1 MDANHWGK
9 RSTNSSEPDSLVAL
23 TSQND
28 ATNSERVFLSH
39 QRPVMHMDLDGDSTS
54 LPSRCCG
61 SHCSC
66 FKACCGSAFFLVAAI
81 LVGFS
86 IAILSF
92 KLTGWSSWHKQD
104 EQSFLHH
111 HTLFVDLAL
120 DNSVEQYLK
129 ELTNSP
135 HVAGSLEDMDTAYYV
150 KGLFESY
157 GLKTAFKDY
166 EVLLSYPLERS
177 VTLLFPNGSEVSL
190 LLREEPYNAKAIP
203 PFHAYAPSGNI
214 TEKVVYANYGR
225 QEDYSKLDEMN
236 VSITGKVVIVRYGE
250 VFRGDVVSIAANS
263 GASAVILYSDPEDFA
278 GGGKDGFFPGA
289 EWLPP
294 TGVQRGTVFQGAGDP
309 TTPGWPSTPDGERL
323 SDIDVAAVLPQIP
336 SLPISASDALF
347 IMSSLEGE
355 VAPPDWHGALKIP
368 QYRVGCGSVKLNLN
382 YKGIK
387 KLTRIR
393 NIYGVIDG
401 AEESDRYVLLGNHR
415 DAWTFGAVDPNSGTA
430 ALLEIARRFGILRQ
444 DGWQPRRTLV
454 LCSWDAEEYGLIG
467 STEWVEQNIDL
478 LAVKA
483 VAYLNVDCAVAGPGF
498 HAAATPQ
505 LDMLLKEVA
514 KEIRDPDREDKAI
527 YDTWAASSNGKPLVT
542 RLGGGG
548 SDFTAFLQHVGVP
561 SMDMYFGEDYPV
573 YHSLYDNLQWLEK
586 FGDPSFK
593 RLIAGC
599 SQIARV
605 PPRACHFLCLT
616 FTPCPYKIKNR
627 QRQKQPMGS
636 FNVAIRC
643 ALQAAVGLRIADSLI
658 LPFDYKNYADELEVY
673 TKAVEKRLDKR
684 GSDLNIS
691 VQPIWSAIN
700 NFRAAI
706 AQVDKEVEVLL
717 KARVGS
723 EKFNQV
729 GLSERMLNDRLLQT
743 ERAFLDNNG
752 LSGAEWH
759 KHLVYGPSKEDEYG
773 VSFLP
778 GINSAVSAALAS
790 GNWALVRHEVWR
802 FARAIERATLV
813 IVGQLV

>member
-9 RSTNSSEPDSLVAL
+9 RATNSSEPDSLVAL

-28 ATNSERVFLSH
+28 ATNSQRVFLSH
-39 QRPVMHMDLDGDSTS
+39 QRPVMHMDVDGESTS
-54 LPSRCCG
+54 LPLRCG

-66 FKACCGSAFFLVAAI
+66 FKACCGSAFILVAAI
-81 LVGFS
+81 LVLFS

-104 EQSFLHH
+104 EQSFRHH

-129 ELTNSP
+129 ELTKSP
-135 HVAGSLEDMDTAYYV
+135 HVAGSLEDMDTADYV

-166 EVLLSYPLERS
+166 EVLLSYPLDRS
-177 VTLLFPNGSEVSL
+177 ITLLFPNGSEVSL
-190 LLREEPYNAKAIP
+190 LLREEPFNAKAIP
-203 PFHAYAPSGNI
+203 PFHAYAPSGII
-214 TEKVVYANYGR
+214 TEEVVYANYGR
-225 QEDYSKLDEMN
+225 REDYSKLDEMN
-236 VSITGKVVIVRYGE
+236 VSVTGKVVIVRYGE

-309 TTPGWPSTPDGERL
+309 STPGWPSTPDGERL

-393 NIYGVIDG
+393 NIYGLIEG

-593 RLIAGC
+593 RLIAASTIWG
-599 SQIARV
+599 
-605 PPRACHFLCLT
+605 L
-616 FTPCPYKIKNR
+616 
-627 QRQKQPMGS
+627 
-636 FNVAIRC
+636 
-643 ALQAAVGLRIADSLI
+643 VGLRIADSLI

-673 TKAVEKRLDKR
+673 TKAVEKRLDMR
-684 GSDLNIS
+684 GPDLNIS

-723 EKFNQV
+723 EKFHQA

-790 GNWALVRHEVWR
+790 GNWVLVRHEVWR

-813 IVGQLV
+813 IVGKLV